1 MNLVAETV
9 CKTVPATNKKL
20 IFQCQNM
27 KNIKQKLF
35 SLLKLKTILVVAL
48 IVITGTIL
56 GLTGLVLS
64 NFKNFKSKEVNHG
77 KFSCMSL
84 YKKGSHEEFF
94 CYARYKATFDLAED
108 WVSDSSCKSIP
119 WGGYVIENIS
129 YNKKYIQDEKKMEG
143 SGCSVKRI
151 HRFKSIKRGCTKIT
165 IDDTIHHNGI
175 KYRILI
181 F

>member
-1 MNLVAETV
+1 
-9 CKTVPATNKKL
+9 
-20 IFQCQNM
+20 M

-35 SLLKLKTILVVAL
+35 SLLKLKTILAVVL
-48 IVITGTIL
+48 IITIGTIL
-56 GLTGLVLS
+56 GLTSLALS
-64 NFKNFKSKEVNHG
+64 NFKNFKSKQVNHG

-84 YKKGSHEEFF
+84 YKKGSREEFF
-94 CYARYKATFDLAED
+94 CYAKYGTTFDLAED

-119 WGGYVIENIS
+119 WGGCFIENIS
-129 YNKKYIQDEKKMEG
+129 YNKKYIQDEKRTEG

-151 HRFKSIKRGCTKIT
+151 HGFKSVKRGYTEIIISGTCHY
-165 IDDTIHHNGI
+165 DGI